1 MIWYK
6 MRTKDVLNSLKTDA
20 SFGLSTE
27 EAELRTSR
35 YGKNLIDKTK
45 KKNIALRFLAQLND
59 YMIIILVIAAVIS
72 YVISLI
78 EGNPDITEP
87 VIIMAIVVLN
97 AIIGVAQESKA
108 EKAIEA
114 LNQISASET
123 TVIRNGKQVII
134 PAKEVTVGDILVLK
148 AGDKVPADARIVEY
162 NALKTDESALTGE
175 SMAVEKTS
183 SKCDGDNIT
192 VSDMNNMIWSS
203 TLVVSGTCKAAVTE
217 VGMNTQVGKIA
228 GMINNGETP
237 KTPLQEK
244 LSHVGRVLGL
254 GAIVICMVIFAV
266 GVINNANMF
275 DMFMTAVSLAVAA
288 IPEGL
293 PAIVTVML
301 AVGVRKMAL
310 KNAVVRKLPAV
321 ETLGCAGVIC
331 SDKTGTLTKNI
342 MTVERISGDRVSVL
356 TLALMCCNN
365 SDPTEH
371 AIVAAGEIELIKY
384 QTVRNMYKLVKEKP
398 FNSND
403 KFMITLHKYNGKY
416 RQVIKG
422 APDVI
427 IKKCAIPFETKTK
440 VSREIDAMAN
450 DGLRVIAVAYCDL
463 HDVHIKNDV
472 SYTFGGLIGISDPL
486 RPEVKG
492 AVETCKNA
500 GIKPVMI
507 TGDHKATACAIA
519 KNAGIF
525 IDGNEILTGD
535 EINRLSDIELKN
547 KINNVTVFARVT
559 PQHKVRIVEA
569 FQANGAVTAMTGDG
583 VNDAPALKSA
593 DIGCAMGTGTDV
605 AKGAA
610 DIILT
615 DDNFATIVEA
625 VKQGR
630 IIYSNIKKTVHFLLS
645 SNMGEIF
652 TIFIAILMGMPS
664 PLTAVQLLWVNL
676 ITDSL
681 PAIALGME
689 NNEKEVMHEK
699 PVDRRKSIFAGGMI
713 FNILLEGAMIAGLAL
728 FAYVY
733 AQKLYSDLSVAR
745 TMSFCVLALS
755 QLVHSFNMHSE
766 KPIVTVG
773 FTRNKLLLFSFVLG
787 CVLQLVLITVKP
799 VAIMFGMSV
808 LDIGQL
814 KIIGLLSIV
823 PIIVMEIV
831 KLFDMLLK
839 K

>member
-1 MIWYK
+1 MIWHK
-6 MRTKDVLNSLKTDA
+6 MRIKEVLSSLKTDA
-20 SFGLSTE
+20 SVGLDE
-27 EAELRTSR
+27 AEAELRTSR

-45 KKNIALRFLAQLND
+45 RKSLAARFFAQLND
-59 YMIIILVIAAVIS
+59 YMIIILVAAAIIS
-72 YVISLI
+72 YIISI
-78 EGNPDITEP
+78 AEGNPDITETI
-87 VIIMAIVVLN
+87 IIMAIVILN
-97 AIIGVAQESKA
+97 AIIGVAQENKA

-114 LNQISASET
+114 LNRMSASET
-123 TVIRNGKQVII
+123 TVIRNGKHTKI
-134 PAKEVTVGDILVLK
+134 PAEDVTVGDILVLK
-148 AGDKVPADARIVEY
+148 AGDKIPADARIIAE
-162 NALKTDESALTGE
+162 NMLKTDESALTGE

-183 SKCDGDNIT
+183 NRCEGENIA

-203 TLVVSGTCKAAVTE
+203 TLVVAGTCKAAVTDI
-217 VGMNTQVGKIA
+217 GMSTQMGKIA

-244 LSHVGRVLGL
+244 LSHVGRVLGI
-254 GAIVICMVIFAV
+254 GAVAICVIIFVV
-266 GVINNANMF
+266 GVINNINMF

-331 SDKTGTLTKNI
+331 SDKTGTLTKNK
-342 MTVERISGDRVSVL
+342 MTVEKISGDRVNVL
-356 TLALMCCNN
+356 TLALMCSNN
-365 SDPTEH
+365 SDPTEL
-371 AIVAAGEIELIKY
+371 AITEAGEREFIKY
-384 QTVRNMYKLVKEKP
+384 DAVRKMYNCIKEKP

-403 KFMITLHKYNGKY
+403 KYMITLHRFDGRY

-427 IKKCAIPFETKTK
+427 IKKCTMTFETKTK
-440 VSREIDAMAN
+440 ALRELDVMAGH
-450 DGLRVIAVAYCDL
+450 GLRVIAVAYCDTN
-463 HDVHIKNDV
+463 DMHIKNDAAY
-472 SYTFGGLIGISDPL
+472 SYGGLIGISDPL
-486 RPEVKG
+486 RPEVKT
-492 AVETCKNA
+492 AVEICKKA

-519 KNAGIF
+519 KNAGIMA
-525 IDGNEILTGD
+525 DGSEVLTG
-535 EINRLSDIELKN
+535 EEMNKLSDADLKN
-547 KINNVTVFARVT
+547 RINNISVFARVT

-569 FQANGAVTAMTGDG
+569 FQANGIVTAMTGDG
-583 VNDAPALKSA
+583 VNDAPALKTA

-610 DIILT
+610 DIILA

-652 TIFIAILMGMPS
+652 TIFVAILMKMPS
-664 PLTAVQLLWVNL
+664 PLTAIQLLWVNL

-689 NNEKEVMHEK
+689 NNEKEVMTEK
-699 PVDRRKSIFAGGMI
+699 PVDRKKSMFAGGMI

-733 AQKLYSDLSVAR
+733 AQRNYGDIGIAR
-745 TMSFCVLALS
+745 TMAFCVLALS

-766 KPIVTVG
+766 KPVITGG
-773 FTRNKLLLFSFVLG
+773 FTRNKLLVFSFVLG
-787 CVLQLVLITVKP
+787 CTLQLLLVTVKP
-799 VAIMFGMSV
+799 LADMFGMSV
-808 LDIGQL
+808 LAVGQL
-814 KIIGLLSIV
+814 KLIGILSIV
-823 PIIVMEIV
+823 PIIVMEFV
-831 KLFDMLLK
+831 KLFDMIFK